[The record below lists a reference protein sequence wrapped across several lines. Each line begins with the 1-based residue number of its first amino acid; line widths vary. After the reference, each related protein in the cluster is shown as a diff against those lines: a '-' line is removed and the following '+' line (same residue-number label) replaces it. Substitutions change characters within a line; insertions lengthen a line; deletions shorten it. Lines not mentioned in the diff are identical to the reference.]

1 MVRNST
7 LETKEQILEVAECA
21 IAQNGYAGTTLRNI
35 VGQANVNLAAV
46 HYHFGSKEELLT
58 AVLARISE
66 QIVAGQLAA
75 LDELLTDSDDA
86 PSIEAIL
93 RAYLG
98 PPFTCA
104 MKNCQ
109 AHPMRAQF
117 IGRCRT
123 EPDPVRSIADRQ
135 FRPSTQRFLDVL
147 QRALPQQT
155 RSQLTWKLDLVVS
168 SLVRVLGEAGKPG
181 ALLTAYSSESV
192 DLALMKLVGFLKVGL
207 ESN

>member
-75 LDELLTDSDDA
+75 LDELLADSDDA
-86 PSIEAIL
+86 LSVDAIL

-98 PPFTCA
+98 PPLTCA

-147 QRALPQQT
+147 HRALPQQT
-155 RSQLTWKLDLVVS
+155 RTHLTWKLVLVVS